1 MPEMGCL
8 LLPQGS
14 IGSAGYAALAAA
26 IGDGMVPELR
36 MLDVRENSL
45 GNPGCAALA
54 VVLRTHKNLEAL
66 DIRSNGIGNEGLA
79 ALVSESVDGEWPKL
93 GILDVG
99 KNQITNFGGTLI
111 SAFDSGAFPALEH
124 LGLRDNLVEPA
135 RIDEGGKTSSQAP
148 RRKDPPSG
156 AEKPYGLPSLLWIPL
171 TRNSSS
177 STTAIPANAT
187 VASGKCVQPRC
198 TSHLDIA
205 NR

>member
-66 DIRSNGIGNEGLA
+66 EAS
-79 ALVSESVDGEWPKL
+79 
-93 GILDVG
+93 
-99 KNQITNFGGTLI
+99 I
-111 SAFDSGAFPALEH
+111 SA
-124 LGLRDNLVEPA
+124 
-135 RIDEGGKTSSQAP
+135 
-148 RRKDPPSG
+148 
-156 AEKPYGLPSLLWIPL
+156 
-171 TRNSSS
+171 
-177 STTAIPANAT
+177 AT
-187 VASGKCVQPRC
+187 VLATRDSLHSCPSPSTESGQ
-198 TSHLDIA
+198 S
-205 NR
+205 